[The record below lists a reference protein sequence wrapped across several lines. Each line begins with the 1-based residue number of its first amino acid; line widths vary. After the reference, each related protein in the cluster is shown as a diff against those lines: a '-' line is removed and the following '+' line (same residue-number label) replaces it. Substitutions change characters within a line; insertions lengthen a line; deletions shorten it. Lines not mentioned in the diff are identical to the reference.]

1 MASTARI
8 TRDDLEAKLRE
19 IAGEVDERVEDAKPN
34 IVAGAVVALVVVAI
48 LAYLFGRRSGRV
60 RSAVVEIRRV

>member
-1 MASTARI
+1 MTGTAKI

-19 IAGEVDERVEDAKPN
+19 IAGEVDERVEDARPN
-34 IVAGAVVALVVVAI
+34 IIAGAVVAAVVIAV
-48 LAYLFGRRSGRV
+48 LAYLIGRRSGRV

>member
-1 MASTARI
+1 MASTAKI